1 MSCGIWFP
9 NQGSNLGPL
18 HWEHGVLA
26 TGSPR
31 KSLKL
36 HDSYQGCSFY
46 YSVTLYFSD
55 CLAYLKVLLSIKTQ
69 KEKWEEE
76 KFGLIYLCLS
86 GANLVP
92 GTQQM
97 FSEWKISWP
106 GKALEPEL
114 NVRFPHTKSQD
125 QGTPDILLP
134 TPYPSPPPASRGRL
148 GRNRNNRGPS
158 LTQHSL
164 IWVELQNYWITGY
177 REGTKWLHQLE
188 LCKLR
193 IWWPKFLQVILP
205 TSFNNLLFIQN
216 LLRYIYMIAR
226 FFFFY

>member
-1 MSCGIWFP
+1 MSSGIWFP

-26 TGSPR
+26 IGSPR

-86 GANLVP
+86 GASLVP

-125 QGTPDILLP
+125 QGTPDTLFSHPLPQP
-134 TPYPSPPPASRGRL
+134 TPCQSGEAGKE
-148 GRNRNNRGPS
+148 
-158 LTQHSL
+158 Q
-164 IWVELQNYWITGY
+164 
-177 REGTKWLHQLE
+177 K
-188 LCKLR
+188 
-193 IWWPKFLQVILP
+193 
-205 TSFNNLLFIQN
+205 
-216 LLRYIYMIAR
+216 
-226 FFFFY
+226 